1 MRWNQDRMDEAV
13 RGKTDLRI
21 YSSIER
27 EAMDR
32 LSRKVLKVSLDDRYQ
47 PPGAY
52 TGKNYSC

>member
-32 LSRKVLKVSLDDRYQ
+32 LSRKVLKVSR
-47 PPGAY
+47 
-52 TGKNYSC
+52 